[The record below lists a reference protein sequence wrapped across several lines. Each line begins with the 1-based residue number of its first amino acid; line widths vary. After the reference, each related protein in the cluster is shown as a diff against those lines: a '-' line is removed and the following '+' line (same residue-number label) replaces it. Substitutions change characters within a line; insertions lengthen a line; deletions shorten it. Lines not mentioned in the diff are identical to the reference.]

1 MRLAIMQPYI
11 FPYIGYFQLVNS
23 VDHFVFYDDVTFI
36 KQGWI
41 NRNNILL
48 NGRAH
53 LFTIPLQ
60 NASSYQLIQD
70 TKISTV
76 SNWSSKFLK
85 TIEQA
90 YKKAPQYLD
99 VFPLIEKTLNRE
111 YESIG
116 DLAKMSIR
124 NVSDYLG
131 IKTVFTDTSKIYQN
145 NELSAQNRVLDICQ
159 KLKTDNYINPI
170 GGQELYSKEVFK
182 ENAIDLFFIKSKP
195 IAYQQYDNEFVP
207 YLSIIDLMMFN
218 EKEQVLS
225 FTNQY
230 ELI

>member
-11 FPYIGYFQLVNS
+11 FPYIGYFQLVNA

-48 NGRAH
+48 NGKPH

-60 NASSYQLIQD
+60 NASSYQLIHD
-70 TKISTV
+70 TKISAV

-90 YKKAPQYLD
+90 YKKAPQYQE
-99 VFPLIEKTLNRE
+99 VFSLVEKTLNHE

-116 DLAKMSIR
+116 DLAKMSIK

-131 IKTVFTDTSKIYQN
+131 IKTVFTDTSKIFQN

-159 KLKTDNYINPI
+159 KLKTENYINPI

-195 IAYQQYDNEFVP
+195 IAYKQFENEFVP